1 MRLFVLAGEAS
12 GDVLGAGLVAALRS
26 LLPSGEA
33 LQLAGLGGPA
43 LAREGL
49 VSFFDYRAL
58 SIIGLTGIVRS
69 YPRLRF
75 ICRDLVRRVFE
86 WDPEL
91 VLTIDVPDFSIHFTE
106 LLRRRGWRRPIIHY
120 VSPTVW
126 VWRPGRARRFA
137 RVYDGLVCLYR
148 FEQAF
153 YRQTS
158 LTTCFVG
165 HPASVRRP
173 RSVSPP
179 VFPGHKKLAL
189 VFGSRASELQ
199 TLGPLLIETA
209 NMLADRLGRPGE
221 RSGGRPGERPGG
233 PGGLAILVPPAPFM
247 REELETLCRQLR
259 MPVWLAP
266 ESAAL
271 SDVVAAA
278 DAALVVAGTAA
289 LETALRGVPHL
300 VTYRVSL
307 LTWWVI
313 RLLRL
318 KQRVHL
324 VNIASDMDCIPE
336 FLQHRARPELMAP
349 ALAQFLTTE
358 EGSRQRR
365 RAAPFLEHFQP
376 PLAVAAPDDPGDS
389 GDRQENPKTPP
400 LRTPSRLA
408 AEFLLKF
415 AEPRPATPSE
425 IYPALQDNPEEL

>member
-1 MRLFVLAGEAS
+1 M
-12 GDVLGAGLVAALRS
+12 
-26 LLPSGEA
+26 
-33 LQLAGLGGPA
+33 
-43 LAREGL
+43 
-49 VSFFDYRAL
+49 
-58 SIIGLTGIVRS
+58 RS

-86 WDPEL
+86 WEPEL
-91 VLTIDVPDFSIHFTE
+91 VVTIDVPDFSIHVAE

-126 VWRPGRARRFA
+126 VWRPGRAQRFA

-153 YRQTS
+153 YKQTS

-165 HPASVRRP
+165 HPASVWRP
-173 RSVSPP
+173 RPVSPP

-199 TLGPLLIETA
+199 THGPLLIETA
-209 NMLADRLGRPGE
+209 NMLAERL
-221 RSGGRPGERPGG
+221 GGRPGEERPG
-233 PGGLAILVPPAPFM
+233 LAVLVPPAPFM
-247 REELETLCRQLR
+247 RENLESLCRQLR
-259 MPVWLAP
+259 MPFWLAP
-266 ESAAL
+266 ESASL
-271 SDVVAAA
+271 SDVVAEA

-307 LTWWVI
+307 LTWCVI

-318 KQRVHL
+318 KLRVHL

-365 RAAPFLEHFQP
+365 RAAPFLSHFRP
-376 PLAVAAPDDPGDS
+376 PLALPAPDDPGDP
-389 GDRQENPKTPP
+389 QETPK
-400 LRTPSRLA
+400 TPSRLA
-408 AEFLLKF
+408 AEFLLRF
-415 AEPRPATPSE
+415 AEPRPEIHPATH
-425 IYPALQDNPEEL
+425 PAVHPGN